1 MKFERKYL
9 DWGFWGEKTIEYLTQ
24 DTIDTSN
31 EAKLKTMGSILAE
44 AVLTAT
50 VIPVIYHLHKR
61 RNPETIKKMREN
73 VRNSLLEK
81 GYKSEQINL

>member
-1 MKFERKYL
+1 MKLERKYI

-24 DTIDTSN
+24 DSIDPSK
-31 EAKLKTMGSILAE
+31 EAKLKTMGSILAG
-44 AVLTAT
+44 AALTAT

-61 RNPETIKKMREN
+61 RNPETIKKMKEN
-73 VRNSLLEK
+73 IRNSLLEK